1 MSISCTVKHVQH
13 IGIIRGFC
21 LPGGLVKIF
30 SAWEGGGLEGDR
42 KDSWLVICRGDQY
55 PGLRYVGDTSR
66 KVNHL
71 TQNYNRVYH
80 AYQFHQ
86 NRLTSPSDE
95 C

>member
-42 KDSWLVICRGDQY
+42 KKQLACDLQGGSI
-55 PGLRYVGDTSR
+55 S
-66 KVNHL
+66 
-71 TQNYNRVYH
+71 
-80 AYQFHQ
+80 
-86 NRLTSPSDE
+86 RLTL
-95 C
+95 CWGYK